1 MPEKDDNSL
10 TVKPVADLSNP
21 RETQSILAYIVT
33 IGYFLV
39 IGIAALKAQSFQDA
53 MALASAVGVPTMAVI
68 AYFFANKGAKE
79 AAQAAQS
86 AASA

>member
-1 MPEKDDNSL
+1 MPKDDEA
-10 TVKPVADLSNP
+10 PVRTSANLNNL

-39 IGIAALKAQSFQDA
+39 IGIAAVKAQSFQDA

-68 AYFFANKGAKE
+68 AFFFANKA
-79 AAQAAQS
+79 ARQAQATAE
-86 AASA
+86 AT

>member
-1 MPEKDDNSL
+1 MSPKDDNSQ
-10 TVKPVADLSNP
+10 TVEPAADLGNP

-39 IGIAALKAQSFQDA
+39 IGIAAVKAQSFQDA

-79 AAQAAQS
+79 AVQAAQAAS
-86 AASA
+86 A